1 MPEKIWYNIATLQSN
16 WVEMRDMKAG
26 CFAIPRVKQNKDI
39 LFLYEVV
46 WKDLL
51 LTSTGIPN

>member
-1 MPEKIWYNIATLQSN
+1 
-16 WVEMRDMKAG
+16 MKDKRAD
-26 CFAIPRVKQNKDI
+26 CFAVPGVKQNKDI
-39 LFLYEVV
+39 LLLYEVV

>member
-1 MPEKIWYNIATLQSN
+1 MTD
-16 WVEMRDMKAG
+16 MRAD
-26 CFAIPRVKQNKDI
+26 CFEITGVKQNKDI
-39 LFLYEVV
+39 LLLYEVV